1 MAGFPVASA
10 MFGKFASSAIG
21 QHAVETDDGITGVS
35 AALGGTDGSQTS
47 GPSAGFSALMSM
59 VNHGRNVDI
68 LYSHL
73 NQVAETCEGFNVCCY
88 DDGDL
93 QTIAAK
99 CTENDLFTLRGFLD
113 AENLFYGDKPIWAI
127 GTNSGPRAAGI
138 LLQDHLHSW
147 RQEIVANSK
156 ALRREASTPT
166 RETRGR
172 SRDRRRR
179 SSRSRSV
186 SPRSRSVHR
195 HRSRSRK
202 ADRDQ
207 KEVADRMA
215 NSPFHHY
222 GFDCLPDDKKVLSIG
237 DSNEELFK
245 DGTGGVRKLS
255 QTPLEEWVPAYFG
268 RNQPGDKGKKMRA
281 DRKASQSL
289 SNTIF
294 LEHFSA
300 FWIAHG
306 MCGIITPAGF
316 SRALLVQIRLL
327 SDKGP
332 RFASHYFRLLQP
344 HVKEELVKLRNQNPP
359 QRLPNLDRFIVEL
372 IPQLHDAT
380 QSVFPTASQQQPPEG
395 PAKYLKETGSS
406 KDKGKRG
413 KGAYPLLVGPV
424 NPSAKPE
431 QTQKG
436 ICFMHQPHN
445 SQVCKKEN
453 CPWRHLDTTKKDQLG
468 LWEDQ
473 WKNNRPKK
481 TKGKGKRS

>member
-1 MAGFPVASA
+1 
-10 MFGKFASSAIG
+10 
-21 QHAVETDDGITGVS
+21 
-35 AALGGTDGSQTS
+35 
-47 GPSAGFSALMSM
+47 MSM
-59 VNHGRNVDI
+59 VNDERKVEI
-68 LYSHL
+68 ICAHL
-73 NQVAETCEGFNVCCY
+73 AQVAETCEGFNASCY

-99 CTENDLFTLRGFLD
+99 CTENDLFTLRGFVD
-113 AENLFYGDKPIWAI
+113 AENLFFGDRPIWAI
-127 GTNSGPRAAGI
+127 GINSSPRAAGI

-147 RQEIVANSK
+147 RQEIVENSK

-186 SPRSRSVHR
+186 SHRSRSVHR

-306 MCGIITPAGF
+306 LCGIITPAGF

-344 HVKEELVKLRNQNPP
+344 HIKEELVKLRNQNPP
-359 QRLPNLDRFIVEL
+359 QRLPNLDMFIGEL

-380 QSVFPTASQQQPPEG
+380 QSVFPLASQQQPPEG

-406 KDKGKRG
+406 KDKNKRG
-413 KGAYPLLVGPV
+413 KGADKDKG
-424 NPSAKPE
+424 KPDK
-431 QTQKG
+431 TQKG
-436 ICFMHQPHN
+436 VCFHHQPHN
-445 SQVCKKEN
+445 NKVCTRGDT
-453 CPWRHLDTTKKDQLG
+453 CPFRHADTTKKDQLE
-468 LWEDQ
+468 LW
-473 WKNNRPKK
+473 NAMFPKAGS
-481 TKGKGKRS
+481 KGKGKKRA